1 MTAKLA
7 ESNFAS
13 LADMMSA
20 YADEAVRLAWSEHR
34 RRLDLSESSVDL
46 LEKILDGQSAED
58 LEFQTRLWGS
68 YFGEV
73 IRRRFAGEW
82 ELSQYP
88 GGGVAAV
95 PTLLVRG
102 SRLYPLVKVYRRL
115 TLGEAENLPAFYKM
129 VAARLGELPPI
140 NWHNKRSRGHT
151 AVVRQ

>member
-1 MTAKLA
+1 MAPNTKLA

-20 YADEAVRLAWSEHR
+20 YAEEAVRLAWSDHR
-34 RRLDLSESSVDL
+34 QRLDLSESSVDL

-73 IRRRFAGEW
+73 IRRRFDGEW

-95 PTLLVRG
+95 PTVLVRG

-129 VAARLGELPPI
+129 VAARLGELPPV
-140 NWHNKRSRGHT
+140 N
-151 AVVRQ
+151 

>member
-1 MTAKLA
+1 MTAKARLA

-20 YADEAVRLAWSEHR
+20 YAEEAVRLAWSEHR
-34 RRLDLSESSVDL
+34 QRLDLSESSVDR
-46 LEKILDGQSAED
+46 LEKILDGQSTED

-82 ELSQYP
+82 EFSQYP

-129 VAARLGELPPI
+129 VTARLGEQSPV
-140 NWHNKRSRGHT
+140 N
-151 AVVRQ
+151 

>member
-1 MTAKLA
+1 MTAKARLA
-7 ESNFAS
+7 ETSFAS

-20 YADEAVRLAWSEHR
+20 YAEEAVRLAWHEHR
-34 RRLDLSESSVDL
+34 QRLDLSESSVDL

-95 PTLLVRG
+95 PALLVRG

-129 VAARLGELPPI
+129 VAARLSEPPPV
-140 NWHNKRSRGHT
+140 N
-151 AVVRQ
+151 